1 MKQNQLFMIL
11 KKKFIKSVLRKK
23 KEIKKDK
30 IENENNEE
38 NLLLIFLIF
47 YKQLKKENPEKEE
60 EEKENEDINYKFTLK
75 QKIVLIIFSIGFGI
89 MIYGVM
95 ALDWWFEH
103 MSSTFLV
110 LSIILMLFLAKG
122 ESKGV
127 ETFVSGAGDF
137 VGVAMIVGLARGIN
151 ITLEYRNIQD
161 IILNSLSNAI
171 SGLPKIIF
179 AVLMLIIFM
188 ILGIFITGLAIL
200 SMPIFCPLGDE
211 INCERKII
219 VNTYKFWK
227 IFLPNSISY
236 WIDFNCITNYWNS
249 L

>member
-38 NLLLIFLIF
+38 NLLL
-47 YKQLKKENPEKEE
+47 KKENPEKEE

-75 QKIVLIIFSIGFGI
+75 QKIVLIIFFIGFGI

-137 VGVAMIVGLARGIN
+137 VGVAMIVGLARRIN
-151 ITLEYRNIQD
+151 ITLED
-161 IILNSLSNAI
+161 
-171 SGLPKIIF
+171 
-179 AVLMLIIFM
+179 
-188 ILGIFITGLAIL
+188 
-200 SMPIFCPLGDE
+200 
-211 INCERKII
+211 RKI
-219 VNTYKFWK
+219 
-227 IFLPNSISY
+227 
-236 WIDFNCITNYWNS
+236 
-249 L
+249 